1 MEHGHLSFGCWPASL
16 LCGAL
21 SSSGAYS
28 LICFTNMLTVL
39 LAFVFMALLTYRDK
53 LIEQSLDDIRDRLLE
68 LEDEKE
74 KERA

>member
-1 MEHGHLSFGCWPASL
+1 
-16 LCGAL
+16 
-21 SSSGAYS
+21 
-28 LICFTNMLTVL
+28 MLTVL